1 MLGDAIELLLLA
13 FVIIGVLM
21 LLLTIDDD
29 WGLVTTGVVFD
40 AAATTDDTL
49 AGVVGTEIDFAD
61 CWADDLVDELDIIG
75 VWILLTTTVDAVDCW
90 PVRAEL
96 ETIFTLLLLLEV
108 LTPAVFKKSSFISSA
123 IRLSVKLRN
132 SFSNSLKSLF
142 KSWFCSVWAL
152 IDVVRASLSI
162 LFVDDVDD
170 DAAIED
176 VATVDCFWLDSL
188 LFL

>member
-1 MLGDAIELLLLA
+1 
-13 FVIIGVLM
+13 
-21 LLLTIDDD
+21 
-29 WGLVTTGVVFD
+29 
-40 AAATTDDTL
+40 
-49 AGVVGTEIDFAD
+49 
-61 CWADDLVDELDIIG
+61 
-75 VWILLTTTVDAVDCW
+75 
-90 PVRAEL
+90 
-96 ETIFTLLLLLEV
+96 
-108 LTPAVFKKSSFISSA
+108 
-123 IRLSVKLRN
+123 
-132 SFSNSLKSLF
+132 LKSLF